1 MSRRAP
7 ASPEAPPLSRS
18 LTNRFDNIRTKYRSE
33 IEPLFE
39 QREVLLRE
47 LNELKAAKEKSLEEA
62 TRLTAQNENLQELNV
77 KMQHQ
82 HDTLQ
87 SMMKT
92 RPPEKKSKGSGV
104 SGLSNPPSTS
114 TLHSVA
120 SSGTSGTFLE
130 AQEEARYGK
139 GTRSDTELNPAAA
152 LRKFGWFKG
161 GGGKDSSSSSS
172 KDATLKE
179 LPAPPMPRLLSRAAS
194 PPVIVEKPR
203 PSMAPTHNFQ
213 QQGILRAARCDH
225 CTEKM
230 WGSQLRCMSTWFN
243 VRLVNMRI
251 DISWP

>member
-1 MSRRAP
+1 MSRRAA
-7 ASPEAPPLSRS
+7 ASPETPQLSRS

-33 IEPLFE
+33 IEPLSE

-47 LNELKAAKEKSLEEA
+47 LNELKTAKEKSLEEA
-62 TRLTAQNENLQELNV
+62 TRLTAQNESLQELNV
-77 KMQHQ
+77 KMRHQ

-87 SMMKT
+87 SMMKP
-92 RPPEKKSKGSGV
+92 RPPEKKPKGSGA

-120 SSGTSGTFLE
+120 SSGTSGTLLE
-130 AQEEARYGK
+130 TQEENRYGK
-139 GTRSDTELNPAAA
+139 GARSDTELNPAAA

-161 GGGKDSSSSSS
+161 GGGRDASS

-194 PPVIVEKPR
+194 PPVIVEKSR
-203 PSMAPTHNFQ
+203 ASTAPVHNFQ

-225 CTEKM
+225 CTDKM
-230 WGSQLRCMSTWFN
+230 WGSQLRCTSTWFN
-243 VRLVNMRI
+243 FRLVNTRV
-251 DISWP
+251 DISWL